1 MVGLRFWN
9 EQLSIFQSHV
19 KYVNSLVQW
28 LFRTKSRS
36 TKTCSVSVVLI
47 YIVSLWQIRVK
58 LALSTAAKSYSVIT
72 ALHSHV
78 TDSSSAGFHLPSHA
92 SSLQNSTACYR
103 SPESLQFCF
112 VFLDFMLMWLLCFSK
127 SFYLGNW
134 SCVCIYCAHT
144 ASFTCSYPYV
154 TVSCVRL

>member
-1 MVGLRFWN
+1 MVGFRFWN

-58 LALSTAAKSYSVIT
+58 LALSTAAKSYCHYCTSQSCHRLQFRRI
-72 ALHSHV
+72 
-78 TDSSSAGFHLPSHA
+78 P
-92 SSLQNSTACYR
+92 SSLARFKFAEFNSMLPFTWVVTV
-103 SPESLQFCF
+103 LFC
-112 VFLDFMLMWLLCFSK
+112 FLDFMLMWLLCFSK

-144 ASFTCSYPYV
+144 ASFTCSYPCV